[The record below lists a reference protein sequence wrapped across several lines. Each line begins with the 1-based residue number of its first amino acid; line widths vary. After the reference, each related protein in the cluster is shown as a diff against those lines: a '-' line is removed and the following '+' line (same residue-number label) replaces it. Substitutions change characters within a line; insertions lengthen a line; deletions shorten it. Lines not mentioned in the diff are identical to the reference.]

1 MHDDDGRSCCNSNVF
16 LGSSG
21 INLLYQIVRY
31 DKLAVKDGMQ
41 RGLIIIER
49 VEETETLDMP

>member
-1 MHDDDGRSCCNSNVF
+1 MCDQDTCFGILNGLVQDDDGISYYNLNVF

-31 DKLAVKDGMQ
+31 DKLAVKDGK
-41 RGLIIIER
+41 
-49 VEETETLDMP
+49 